1 MPMNEGVVLTC
12 VFLAWLVIALV
23 AHAVLARFWVAA
35 CLSALLMAGAT
46 ELASYVEVGYLDPMW
61 PVSTAVAFGLG
72 LIVSLL
78 VGLPFRMAR
87 RLQHER
93 RKGGR

>member
-1 MPMNEGVVLTC
+1 MNEGMVLTF

-23 AHAVLARFWVAA
+23 AHAVLARYLLAA
-35 CLSALLMAGAT
+35 CVSALLMAGAT
-46 ELASYVEVGYLDPMW
+46 QLAGYVEVGYLDPLW
-61 PVSTAVAFGLG
+61 VISSAVAFGMA

-87 RLQHER
+87 KLQKER
-93 RKGGR
+93 STGGL